1 MTADTPGQGTLD
13 TAGTIVVLRDLTT
26 RAETAHGVYETEVL
40 HGVRDEEW
48 PQWYANTWPAPW
60 PRAATGSAVARP
72 DVRGLL

>member
-13 TAGTIVVLRDLTT
+13 TAGTIVVLRDLMT

-48 PQWYANTWPAPW
+48 PQWYAEHMA
-60 PRAATGSAVARP
+60 RALAESGYRISRSQA
-72 DVRGLL
+72 